1 MDVTQAFQNAQKMRM
16 ERICKSFSNAGD
28 VLRDDTNLSKAEADA
43 ELEKAQGDTEGID
56 QNPFDLA
63 AEEIEKGEG
72 NEEEEVEKSDILNA
86 VSSYGNPIKFFKT
99 GKEIKE
105 KLKGV
110 RSEKEAALSQAKK
123 SADEIL
129 EDCGIAPSAPVPTYW
144 TGELKLDVGYKMYDW
159 NQTYYNEKTSNGVGG
174 FYTSSLSPAQQK
186 EKEKKDNSPETE
198 AQAECRRNYNNQVRI
213 IAEVMT
219 DIKAIDILDENL
231 KDGSSY
237 QLDPRQIMAF
247 GFK

>member
-1 MDVTQAFQNAQKMRM
+1 M
-16 ERICKSFSNAGD
+16 
-28 VLRDDTNLSKAEADA
+28 
-43 ELEKAQGDTEGID
+43 
-56 QNPFDLA
+56 LA
-63 AEEIEKGEG
+63 
-72 NEEEEVEKSDILNA
+72 
-86 VSSYGNPIKFFKT
+86 
-99 GKEIKE
+99 
-105 KLKGV
+105 
-110 RSEKEAALSQAKK
+110 QAKK
-123 SADEIL
+123 DADEIL
-129 EDCGIAPSAPVPTYW
+129 EDCGTAPSMSVPNYW

-174 FYTSSLSPAQQK
+174 FYNSSLSPAQQK
-186 EKEKKDNSPETE
+186 EKEKKDNAPETE

-237 QLDPRQIMAF
+237 QLDPRQIIAF

>member
-1 MDVTQAFQNAQKMRM
+1 MDVTQAFQNAQRMRM
-16 ERICKSFSNAGD
+16 ERICKSFSNSD
-28 VLRDDTNLSKAEADA
+28 EVLRDDNALSKAEASN
-43 ELEKAQGDTEGID
+43 ELEKARGDTEGID
-56 QNPFDLA
+56 QNPFDVA
-63 AEEIEKGEG
+63 AEEIEKGG
-72 NEEEEVEKSDILNA
+72 AEEEGIEKSDILNA
-86 VSSYGNPIKFFKT
+86 VSSYGNPIKFTKT

-110 RSEKEAALSQAKK
+110 RSEKEAVLSQAKK
-123 SADEIL
+123 DADEIL
-129 EDCGIAPSAPVPTYW
+129 EDCGTSPSTEVPTYW

-159 NQTYYNEKTSNGVGG
+159 NQTYYNEKVSNGVGG
-174 FYTSSLSPAQQK
+174 FYTSSLSPTQQK

-198 AQAECRRNYNNQVRI
+198 AQAECRRNYNNKVRV

-237 QLDPRQIMAF
+237 QLDPRQIIAF